1 MKEFQIESFSSTHE
15 SGKTVKSRKDF
26 TCQCCELTFPKGTIA
41 QTFKYVNGT
50 DFFEMKFS
58 RKPLMVNLKII
69 GMATIH

>member
-41 QTFKYVNGT
+41 QTFKCVNGT
-50 DFFEMKFS
+50 DFFEMKFCTEC
-58 RKPLMVNLKII
+58 KENIDFKII
-69 GMATIH
+69 TSWN